1 MASDLISTYVGYS
14 ARMSL
19 TTRFA
24 KFLRPHKTIPTTPW
38 RAQHRWDLS
47 FSRVA
52 ILFFGL
58 FIFGIGD
65 SLLIQSH
72 LGNAPW
78 SVLAQGLA
86 KTFNSEIGLL
96 TFAISA
102 VVLLLWIPLKE
113 KPGFGTLANIV
124 LIAGAIQLGIDF
136 IPPAENT
143 LIGLGYIF
151 LGIALVG
158 AGSSLYIT
166 CGLGPGPRDGL
177 MTAIHQ
183 RSGIRVGRV
192 RLAIEG
198 TVLILG
204 GVLGGTLGV
213 GTALF
218 ALLIGQ
224 SIAIFLGITARLT
237 SNTSQ

>member
-1 MASDLISTYVGYS
+1 ME
-14 ARMSL
+14 
-19 TTRFA
+19 
-24 KFLRPHKTIPTTPW
+24 FLRPHKTIPITPW
-38 RAQHRWDLS
+38 RAAGRWDLS
-47 FSRVA
+47 VSRVS

-65 SLLIQSH
+65 SLLIQSG

-86 KTFNSEIGLL
+86 KTFDSEIGLL
-96 TFAISA
+96 TFIVSAI
-102 VVLLLWIPLKE
+102 VLLLWIPLKE
-113 KPGFGTLANIV
+113 KPGFGTIANIV
-124 LIAGAIQLGIDF
+124 IIAGAIQLGIDF
-136 IPPAENT
+136 IPTTENT
-143 LIGLGYIF
+143 FVGLIYVLA
-151 LGIALVG
+151 GIALVG

-177 MTAIHQ
+177 MTALHHKT
-183 RSGIRVGRV
+183 GVRVGRV

-204 GVLGGTLGV
+204 ALLGGVLGV

-224 SIAIFLGITARLT
+224 SIAIFLGIVARLT
-237 SNTSQ
+237 SKTSQ